1 MAWSLSL
8 LATLVAMLPT
18 HVKLATIWMEIWPE
32 CVRIMET
39 GVGLLQLV
47 IVSIITWIYFIVFM
61 ILFLNTVA
69 VDCCG
74 SLDDP
79 TNGAVNTS
87 SGTTFMMNATYT
99 CNTGYNLNGTNT
111 RTCQATGDWSGSDP
125 TCDSTLS
132 SLLVYTVLIASSC
145 LQLSPVHL
153 SLTLI
158 MEWST
163 YLTTTLEPL
172 LTTPVTLATCWLEM

>member
-1 MAWSLSL
+1 M
-8 LATLVAMLPT
+8 
-18 HVKLATIWMEIWPE
+18 
-32 CVRIMET
+32 
-39 GVGLLQLV
+39 GLLQLV

-69 VDCCG
+69 VDCG

-111 RTCQATGDWSGSDP
+111 RTCQATGDWSGSKP

-132 SLLVYTVLIASSC
+132 PLLVYTVLIASSS
-145 LQLSPVHL
+145 LQLSPVQL

-163 YLTTTLEPL
+163 YLTTTLGPL
-172 LTTPVTLATCWLEM
+172 LRTRVTLATC